1 MTSTLDH
8 PPGLGSAIALKD
20 GGKAPSPARPDADQ
34 TKASFA
40 VDLVVALGART
51 VFSLTGGMAMYLN
64 RAVGSHPDLKA
75 IYCQHEQACVA
86 AAEGYAKAANF
97 SAPGF
102 AVVTAGPGVTNT
114 ITSLCSAYGDSAP
127 VIVLA
132 GQVKTADIDRF
143 GSRTHG
149 AQEVRSRELV
159 SPAVKRFE
167 QIGEEQPIQ
176 QLIDACAE
184 AFTGR
189 PGPVFIEI
197 PLDVQNRP
205 LAYDPQAV
213 EAARMAVLAR
223 IAADAD
229 DRKTADLIEALHWIA
244 AGEKPLI
251 YVGNGCRI
259 ADIGKTVLDFAT
271 RAGVPLVNSW
281 LTADLVGADHPLNFG
296 APGGLAPIW
305 ANRILYSADRVLFLG
320 ARLDLGTTAFQRDEF
335 GAQAERW
342 IVDVDPAE
350 LSKFSGLAA
359 VRLIQ
364 ANLKALPQA
373 FSAWTASAQS
383 LPDRSS
389 WLATCQTLKATESAE
404 EADRLKSD
412 QFTVHSVA
420 QTLSNWAGE
429 RVFVPTGSG
438 AAIET
443 FIRFFAPQSGS
454 RCFFGASLGAMGLGL
469 PQAVGAAFATERQV
483 ICVEGDGGLML
494 NLQELA
500 TVAHYAPAG
509 FVLFILNNDGYLSIR
524 ASQVRHFGV
533 TMGADQE
540 SGVFIPDYGAVCAA
554 FGLDHHRIDSPS
566 ALAALLPGLGG
577 TAKPQ
582 VIELMVAR
590 SEPRGPSAK
599 TLIDENGKIT
609 SSSLADISW

>member
-1 MTSTLDH
+1 MTSTLD
-8 PPGLGSAIALKD
+8 PRAGLGSAI
-20 GGKAPSPARPDADQ
+20 SVMRPDGAPAPVRPEADQ
-34 TKASFA
+34 TIASFA

-51 VFSLTGGMAMYLN
+51 AFSLTGGMAMYLN

-75 IYCQHEQACVA
+75 VYCQHEQACVA
-86 AAEGYAKAANF
+86 AAEGYAKAADF
-97 SAPGF
+97 AAPGF

-132 GQVKTADIDRF
+132 GQVKTTDIDPY

-167 QIGEEQPIQ
+167 QISDAQPIQ
-176 QLIDACAE
+176 QLIDAFAE

-189 PGPVFIEI
+189 PGPVFVEI
-197 PLDVQNRP
+197 PLDIQNRR
-205 LAYDPQAV
+205 LAYDAQSVAAARRDVQTRIDADRGAPATTELV
-213 EAARMAVLAR
+213 EALEWVSSGR
-223 IAADAD
+223 
-229 DRKTADLIEALHWIA
+229 
-244 AGEKPLI
+244 KPLI

-259 ADIGKTVLDFAT
+259 ANIGQAVLDFAEE
-271 RAGVPLVNSW
+271 AGVPLVNSW
-281 LTADLVGADHPLNFG
+281 LTADLAGAEHPLNFG

-320 ARLDLGTTAFQRDEF
+320 ARLDLGTTAFQRDAF
-335 GAQAERW
+335 GAQAARW

-350 LSKFSGLAA
+350 LSKFAA
-359 VRLIQ
+359 LDRVRLTC

-373 FSAWTASAQS
+373 VGAWRAKHDAP
-383 LPDRSS
+383 PDRSD
-389 WLATCQTLKATESAE
+389 WLESCRALRKAESAQE
-404 EADRLKSD
+404 RARLTSD
-412 QFTVHSVA
+412 AFTVHSVA
-420 QTLSNWAGE
+420 QSLSNWAGE

-443 FIRFFAPQSGS
+443 FIRFFAPHSGS

-469 PQAVGAAFATERQV
+469 PQAVGAAFAVERQV
-483 ICVEGDGGLML
+483 ICIEGDGGLML

-500 TVAHYAPAG
+500 TVAHYAPPG

-524 ASQVRHFGV
+524 ASQVRHFGA
-533 TMGADQE
+533 TMGADHE
-540 SGVFIPDYGAVCAA
+540 SGVFIPDYGAVCKA
-554 FGLDHHRIDSPS
+554 FGLDHHRIDSRV
-566 ALAALLPGLGG
+566 ALDALLPSL
-577 TAKPQ
+577 APHASPQ